1 MLYYSCTGMV
11 TVNFT
16 TVKLEFQFLD
26 SDGKNNS
33 QDLGPF
39 EEKGMQIF
47 MLLQIDLDT
56 TSSLR
61 SHKNLT
67 LLRE

>member
-11 TVNFT
+11 RVNFT
-16 TVKLEFQFLD
+16 TVKLAFQFLD
-26 SDGKNNS
+26 SDGTNNS
-33 QDLGPF
+33 KDLGPF

-47 MLLQIDLDT
+47 TLLQIDPDT

-61 SHKNLT
+61 TQKNLT
-67 LLRE
+67 LLGK